1 MCATDV
7 DADRGQSRGTRVAVS
22 CLKAAHC
29 DGVGYPLRPAL
40 WTERVFPRLWS
51 RAGPGTPLSTRVGV
65 YWPRDVR
72 TAPAPRTSGSAPEP
86 HPAVPHPCAVPT
98 TGTIWSAD
106 EGEAKHDDQSTNA
119 LEHADSLKR
128 DEEGVDTPPG
138 PRHVTIPSLDQSVER
153 PPARKTTPEH
163 RGRLEGTV
171 RRSIPHLGLQLV
183 AELLNIPSRTNQF
196 QPPAEEEAGH
206 PGQQRSG
213 RATGNAAGNHLVDTG
228 PCPITDQ
235 SSRLSPPPPPQIHQR
250 LPAPGHATPPARP
263 RSI

>member
-1 MCATDV
+1 MCNRRGRRSRTEAEDDGRGAMSQGCSLRRRRAPVATSPV
-7 DADRGQSRGTRVAVS
+7 D
-22 CLKAAHC
+22 
-29 DGVGYPLRPAL
+29 
-40 WTERVFPRLWS
+40 
-51 RAGPGTPLSTRVGV
+51 RAGISAPVVPRRARNSAFHEGGGV
-65 YWPRDVR
+65 LAKGCAYC
-72 TAPAPRTSGSAPEP
+72 TSPRTSGSTPEP
-86 HPAVPHPCAVPT
+86 HPAVPHPCAVSM
-98 TGTIWSAD
+98 TGTTRSAD

-138 PRHVTIPSLDQSVER
+138 PRHVTTLSLDQSVER
-153 PPARKTTPEH
+153 PPARKTAPEH

-171 RRSIPHLGLQLV
+171 RRSIPQLGLQLV

-206 PGQQRSG
+206 PGRQRSD
-213 RATGNAAGNHLVDTG
+213 RAAGNAAGNHLVDTG
-228 PCPITDQ
+228 PCPITNQ

-250 LPAPGHATPPARP
+250 LPAPGHATPLARP